1 MKLIIDIGN
10 TRTKIA
16 FFNDNQLSHIEQT
29 KELSKSH
36 LLQLINQFPQTDNA
50 ILSAVKNYSPY
61 VTNSLKKNF
70 KNFIEIG
77 ANTSIPIINLYKTPE
92 TLGYDRLASAIGAET
107 LLPGQ
112 NLLVIDAGT
121 AITYDIVTS
130 QKEYLGG
137 SISPGIWMRYKALHY
152 FTGKLPQIKPAE
164 QIEIPGK
171 DTESSIHA
179 GVQFGTIFEMKGII
193 DHYKK
198 RFENLKVILTGGDA
212 DFFKKNLNESIVVN
226 ANLNLLGLNRILK
239 YNESSLL

>member
-29 KELSKSH
+29 EKLNKSH
-36 LLQLINQFPQTDNA
+36 LIQLINQFPQTDNA
-50 ILSAVKNYSPY
+50 ILSTVKDYSPS
-61 VTNSLKKNF
+61 VTNSLKKKF

-77 ANTSIPIINLYKTPE
+77 EDTVIPLINLYKTPK

-107 LLPGQ
+107 LFPGY
-112 NLLVIDAGT
+112 NLLIIDAGT

-130 QKEYLGG
+130 RKEYLGG

-152 FTGKLPQIKPAE
+152 FTGKLPLLQPFR
-164 QIEIPGK
+164 QVEIPGNN
-171 DTESSIHA
+171 TESSIHG
-179 GVQFGTIFEMKGII
+179 GVQFGTIFEMKGMIAQ
-193 DHYKK
+193 YKK

-212 DFFKKNLNESIVVN
+212 EFFNKNLKESILVN
-226 ANLNLLGLNRILK
+226 ANLNLLGLNRILE